1 MRCKSGG
8 IREFWGV
15 CKCVFLALKT
25 FWEHLNF
32 YVRPQVKLTELPL
45 GAEPLGVAAF
55 PRRLEYNCC
64 RDRVELSLLHPICV
78 LPK

>member
-1 MRCKSGG
+1 MCLLSS
-8 IREFWGV
+8 
-15 CKCVFLALKT
+15 KT
-25 FWEHLNF
+25 FWEHLTF

-55 PRRLEYNCC
+55 PRRLEYNCS
-64 RDRVELSLLHPICV
+64 RNHVELSLLHPICV